1 MNFQQLKYIVAL
13 EEFKNFSRAAEACNV
28 AQSTLSK
35 EIQRI
40 EHEYRVIIFDRTR
53 NPVVPTLKG
62 EDLIE
67 KAKELLLIQKEF
79 IQIAEQK
86 KNEVTG
92 KLNLAISEIIAP
104 YLVPLLVSKI
114 AKKYPKLDLYIK
126 ELSDWRI
133 EDLLNSEEI
142 DAAVMISPS
151 LSHSYFEQTIYNE
164 EIKLYTKQDKFIKN
178 NKVVNLNELTSRK
191 LYIHSGLKNIFNR
204 QFEVNTSNKKI
215 TDTRINYLNGNLETL
230 RNIIN
235 QNGGTMLIPN
245 ISSSVI
251 NYDHKKFLIDI
262 NPKPKFDVVLI
273 SSRGFAKNR
282 ILKHLYKDLKTITKE
297 IN

>member
-13 EEFKNFSRAAEACNV
+13 EEFKNFSRAAEACDV

-40 EHEYRVIIFDRTR
+40 EHEYKVIIFDRTR

-62 EDLIE
+62 KDLIE

-126 ELSDWRI
+126 ELSDWKI

-164 EIKLYTKQDKFIKN
+164 EIKLYTKEDNFIKS
-178 NKVVNLNELTSRK
+178 NKVVNLSELTTRK

-204 QFEVNTSNKKI
+204 QFEVNSSNNKI

-245 ISSSVI
+245 ISRSVI

-262 NPKPKFDVVLI
+262 NPKPKFNVVLI

-282 ILKHLYKDLKTITKE
+282 ILKHLFKDLKAITKE
-297 IN
+297 RN

>member
-13 EEFKNFSRAAEACNV
+13 EEFKNFSRAAEACDV

-40 EHEYRVIIFDRTR
+40 EHEYKVIIFDRTR

-62 EDLIE
+62 KDLIE

-126 ELSDWRI
+126 ELSDWKI

-164 EIKLYTKQDKFIKN
+164 EIKLYTKEDNFIKS
-178 NKVVNLNELTSRK
+178 NKVVNLSELTTRK

-204 QFEVNTSNKKI
+204 QFVVNSSNNKI

-245 ISSSVI
+245 ISRSVI

-262 NPKPKFDVVLI
+262 NPKPKFNVVLI

-282 ILKHLYKDLKTITKE
+282 ILKHLFKDLKAITKE
-297 IN
+297 RN